1 MMCVS
6 VLTSC
11 GKSQVHYQENGKTT
25 KESGQ
30 QEEKNTNTTGTKEQ
44 WEAQGNGLDSGL
56 ARTLGLTQSTWEEDV
71 SSKGADQYLDAKIRI
86 PEAGSLS
93 TMTVREW
100 YMDNEDKKA
109 LCDAIFDEGTVEV
122 DTSYVQSK
130 EKIRAELNRLDK
142 YIKEEHQEEFYE
154 DEKEYQILYARLSK
168 KYAKAKKMSEISR
181 DPGEYEADAYLGK
194 VNGVYMTLLIRQN
207 ARQKSNLWR
216 LETLD
221 YTGYLQNNPK
231 QSGKFIKEHQI
242 CINGK
247 TLKQM
252 GYCYGDNERETDEKD
267 NLCSFGSAQA
277 AVRAGEYCEK
287 LGLTGMQAVAV
298 ETGVISVED
307 STREDGSYQEVNG
320 YVVRLRRQ
328 VGEAAAADF
337 QYVAGSGNGSGNHKE
352 FPAEEI
358 SLYLNDAGVLWMDC
372 YGMMKEEKTESI
384 SSVLSFGQVQEV
396 FRRKLSKLNQDRIEG
411 REWRALYLEMVRLK
425 NHKKPGEYRYIPV
438 WALCREEDDTQPG
451 WAADREISSLLCI
464 NAIDGT
470 EIDVKKDCGY
480 EELDMTLINKEFDV
494 EVDAR
499 DNLRSQNRQQ

>member
-11 GKSQVHYQENGKTT
+11 GKSQVHYQENGKIA

-30 QEEKNTNTTGTKEQ
+30 QGEKNTNTTGTKEQ

-122 DTSYVQSK
+122 DTSYEQSK
-130 EKIRAELNRLDK
+130 EKIRAEMNRLDK
-142 YIKEEHQEEFYE
+142 YIKEAHQEEFYDNE
-154 DEKEYQILYARLSK
+154 AYYRRQYEKLSQ

-181 DPGEYEADAYLGK
+181 DPGEYEADAYIGK
-194 VNGVYMTLLIRQN
+194 VNGVYMTLLISQN
-207 ARQKSNLWR
+207 SRTKRNLWR

-242 CINGK
+242 CINDM

-252 GYCYGDNERETDEKD
+252 GYCYETVEEETSEKD
-267 NLCSFGSAQA
+267 NLCSFGGAQA
-277 AVRAGEYCEK
+277 AVRAREYCEK
-287 LGLTGMQAVAV
+287 LGLTGMRAVAV
-298 ETGVISVED
+298 KEGAISVED
-307 STREDGSYQEVNG
+307 SSREEGFYQEVNG
-320 YVVRLRRQ
+320 YIVRLRRQ
-328 VGEAAAADF
+328 SGEVALNDIDYMADWVMHDGGKADTGYP
-337 QYVAGSGNGSGNHKE
+337 QE
-352 FPAEEI
+352 QI
-358 SLYLNDAGVLWMDC
+358 SLFINDNGVLKMSCD
-372 YGMMKEEKTESI
+372 GMMKEINTETI
-384 SSVLSFGQVQEV
+384 SMVLNYEQIQAV
-396 FRRKLSKLNQDRIEG
+396 FRRELGKLNQDRTEE
-411 REWRALYLEMVRLK
+411 RTWRALYLEMMRLK
-425 NHKKPGEYRYIPV
+425 NLKKPGEYRYIPV
-438 WALCREEDDTQPG
+438 WVLCREEDGD
-451 WAADREISSLLCI
+451 SSRDASGVLCI

-470 EIDVKKDCGY
+470 VINVKKECGY
-480 EELDMTLINKEFDV
+480 FMIDEMYDFEWM
-494 EVDAR
+494 AGR
-499 DNLRSQNRQQ
+499 DLRSQNRQQ